1 MATVMVR
8 FYQCDHRIVKNFQAE
23 LIKTYTNS
31 ALLDITDSQAFT
43 VQEIIDLNHRI
54 VVPIKRITEQRES
67 RK

>member
-1 MATVMVR
+1 
-8 FYQCDHRIVKNFQAE
+8 
-23 LIKTYTNS
+23 
-31 ALLDITDSQAFT
+31 LLDITDSQAFT